1 MDLTQTH
8 ASPSSQ
14 QPSSQPPPSRTS
26 SSQPSSH
33 PEEGRFLPGALLN
46 GRYRIIGMLGRGG
59 MGEVYRATD
68 LTLGQSVALKFLHAA
83 ADQTWLERF
92 HNEVRI
98 ARQVSHP
105 NVCRVYD
112 IGEAEGLPFL
122 SMEYVDGEDLATL
135 LRRIGRLPNDK
146 ALEISRKVCAGLAAA
161 HARGVIHRDLKPGNI
176 MLDRR
181 GEVLIVDF
189 GLAALPSQLGPKD
202 VREGTPAYMA
212 PEQLKGAEVSAASD
226 IFALGLVLYELF
238 TGKRAYEAGNVNAL
252 LNKQEA
258 MDLTSMSSIANDI
271 DPAVENVIRRCL
283 SPTPSERPAGPLSV
297 SASLP
302 GGDPLAAALAAGETP
317 SPELVAAAK
326 SAGLPLR
333 YSAPLLVFSLVF
345 LIAMPFLRGP
355 KLASSYAPLDMPP
368 DALKYRAR
376 EVSRLLGYPA
386 KPVDSIGTIAYR
398 ETYLSQLAKK
408 GKQLDWKRIFATES
422 PFLFV
427 YREGLR
433 PLLPAPNGIPSS
445 RNPGFEDP
453 GMLRLD
459 IDSAGQLRTFQA
471 IPGPGIPQAKP
482 APSPELIFGLMGF
495 DFSRFSPCESNRT
508 PLLAFDELKCFQG
521 PHPGLP
527 DTSIIVQMATWKGH
541 LTELRS
547 IYPWS
552 PPPVAPTAPVE
563 STSQTLSAIFNVSAL
578 LAFLFWGILLSRRN
592 LSSGKADRAGAQRF
606 ALIGFC
612 LSALGWL
619 GRAHFFPTFTMVNF
633 FSNNM
638 ALWLLQA
645 GLMWLLYLAIEPT
658 LRARWPQ
665 AIVTWNRALSGRLLD
680 TQVSAHVLMG
690 IGLGLILA
698 VPILLRTSAA
708 FYREF
713 TFDSEDINW
722 SGPLSW
728 LGANANR
735 FEGALFSAFLLFF
748 ILFGLKVL
756 LRRDWAA
763 AIGTA
768 VFMLAQVAS
777 QFTGPNPWGDAG
789 AVFIVGCL
797 ITFALLRFGLLT
809 GVVAVFVLNSVTNLS
824 LSSNLATWF
833 APYELATMVLIAM
846 LACWTFYRSLG
857 TQNLVGDSPLS
868 R

>member
-8 ASPSSQ
+8 ASPI
-14 QPSSQPPPSRTS
+14 SQPPPSRTS

-202 VREGTPAYMA
+202 VREGTPAYMS
-212 PEQLKGAEVSAASD
+212 PEQLKGSEVSAASD

-238 TGKRAYEAGNVNAL
+238 TGRRAYEAGNVNAL

-258 MDLTSMSSIANDI
+258 MDFTSMNSIANDI
-271 DPAVENVIRRCL
+271 DPAVEKVIRRCL
-283 SPTPSERPAGPLSV
+283 DPTPAQRPAGPLSV

-333 YSAPLLVFSLVF
+333 YSAPLLLLILLF
-345 LIAMPFLRGP
+345 LAALPAVQGP
-355 KLASSYAPLDMPP
+355 KLASTYSPLDMPP
-368 DALKYRAR
+368 EALRYRAR
-376 EVSRLLGYPA
+376 EIARLLGYPE
-386 KPVDSIGTIAYR
+386 KPVDSIGAIAYR
-398 ETYLSQLAKK
+398 SSFLSQLAKK
-408 GKQLDWKRIFATES
+408 GKQMDWKLLFASES
-422 PFLFV
+422 PFLYR
-427 YREGLR
+427 YREGMS
-433 PLLPAPNGIPSS
+433 PLLPSPDGIPDS
-445 RNPGFEDP
+445 RTPGFEDP
-453 GMLRLD
+453 GMRRIDLD
-459 IDSAGQLRTFQA
+459 SGGLLRTFQA
-471 IPGPGIPQAKP
+471 IPGPGIPKP
-482 APSPELIFGLMGF
+482 KAPPSPELIFGLIGF
-495 DFSRFSPCESNRT
+495 DLSRFSPCEATRT
-508 PLLAFDELKCFQG
+508 PLLAFDELKCFSG
-521 PHPGLP
+521 PHPTLA
-527 DTSIIVQMATWKGH
+527 DTPISVQIATWKGH
-541 LTELRS
+541 LTEMRTF
-547 IYPWS
+547 YPWS
-552 PPPVAPTAPVE
+552 PAPVAPAAPAQN
-563 STSQTLSAIFNVSAL
+563 TSQTLLQLFNVLAL
-578 LAFLFWGILLSRRN
+578 FAFLFWSVVLTRRN
-592 LSSGKADRAGAQRF
+592 LLCGKADLIRAKRF
-606 ALIGFC
+606 AILGFIF
-612 LSALGWL
+612 SGLGWL
-619 GRAHFFPTFTMVNF
+619 GRAHFVPTFAMVNLV
-633 FSNNM
+633 STNV
-638 ALWLLQA
+638 AYWLMLA
-645 GLMWLLYLAIEPT
+645 ALMWLLYMAIEPT

-665 AIVTWNRALSGRLLD
+665 SIVTWNRALSGRLLD
-680 TQVSAHVLMG
+680 AQVSAHVLVG

-698 VPILLRTSAA
+698 IPIFARISAA
-708 FYREF
+708 YFGEF
-713 TFDSEDINW
+713 TFNSEDLNW

-728 LGANANR
+728 LGSTAGRA
-735 FEGALFSAFLLFF
+735 ESALFSAFLLFF

-768 VFMLAQVAS
+768 IVLTIQAS
-777 QFTGPNPWGDAG
+777 GQFTGPNPWGDAT
-789 AVFIVGCL
+789 AVFLVGCL

-809 GVVAVFVLNSVTNLS
+809 GVAAVFVLNSVTNLA
-824 LSSNLATWF
+824 LSTNLATWF
-833 APYELATMVLIAM
+833 APYELATMLMIAA

-857 TQNLVGDSPLS
+857 TQNLVSDQPLPN
-868 R
+868 